1 MGVFNRRGVLVVG
14 PVAGP
19 GQIKGMGETLTTDHG
34 PNGDTVFAGCVAE
47 TVRDV
52 RIKIH
57 AVSRPEN
64 IAVEGDLD
72 VKLAGKDVDVLPP
85 GVTHQVTGGAG
96 LAPGS
101 VCYPQKLDQRVCP
114 FREPLPA
121 DASHVDL
128 GTVPSPLDSR
138 EG

>member
-1 MGVFNRRGVLVVG
+1 MLNRSGVLAARS
-14 PVAGP
+14 VAGP
-19 GQIKGMGETLTTDHG
+19 GQIKGMGEALTTDHG
-34 PNGDTVFAGCVAE
+34 PDGDAVFAGGVAE

-52 RIKIH
+52 RIKIQ

-72 VKLAGKDVDVLPP
+72 IKLAGKDVDVLPP
-85 GVTHQVTGGAG
+85 GVTHQVTGGAR

-128 GTVPSPLDSR
+128 GTVPGPLDSR
-138 EG
+138 ER